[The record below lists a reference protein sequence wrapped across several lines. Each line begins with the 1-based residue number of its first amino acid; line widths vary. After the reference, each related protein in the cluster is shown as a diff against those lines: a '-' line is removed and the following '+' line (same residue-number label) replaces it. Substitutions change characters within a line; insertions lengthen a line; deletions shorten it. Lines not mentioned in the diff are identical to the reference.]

1 MLLQSITFT
10 YVIQFSYF
18 MLEEN
23 EKKKKKF
30 DWFTKET
37 KIEVERLKQR
47 TEMVRVIVNYC
58 NKL

>member
-10 YVIQFSYF
+10 YLIQFSYF
-18 MLEEN
+18 MLKEN
-23 EKKKKKF
+23 EKKKF
-30 DWFTKET
+30 DWFTKEN

-47 TEMVRVIVNYC
+47 TEIVRVIVNYC

>member
-1 MLLQSITFT
+1 
-10 YVIQFSYF
+10 

-23 EKKKKKF
+23 EKKKF
-30 DWFTKET
+30 EWFTKEN

-47 TEMVRVIVNYC
+47 TEIVRVIVSYC

>member
-23 EKKKKKF
+23 EKKKKF

>member
-10 YVIQFSYF
+10 YLIQFSYF
-18 MLEEN
+18 MLKEN
-23 EKKKKKF
+23 ETKKF
-30 DWFTKET
+30 DWFTKEN

-47 TEMVRVIVNYC
+47 TEIVRVIVNYC

>member
-10 YVIQFSYF
+10 YLIQLSYF

-23 EKKKKKF
+23 EKKKF

-47 TEMVRVIVNYC
+47 MEIVRSIVNYC